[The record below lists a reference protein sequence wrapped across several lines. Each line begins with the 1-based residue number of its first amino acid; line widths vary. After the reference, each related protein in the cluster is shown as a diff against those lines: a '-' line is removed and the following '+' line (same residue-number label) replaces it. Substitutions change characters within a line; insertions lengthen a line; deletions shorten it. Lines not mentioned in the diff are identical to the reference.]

1 MGPRT
6 RFAKQFLGN
15 QVARKRSFVI
25 IGLGGFGRTV
35 AKELMRFG
43 NHVLGIDVNEASV
56 AREAPNLSEAIIADA
71 RDETA
76 LREAGVG
83 NYDVAVIAIGENLEA
98 SVLATMNAKM
108 LGIDTVWV
116 KAQHKTHHRILMKIG
131 ADRVILP
138 EQEVGQH
145 IAQTLHNPIV
155 RDYVSLGNGFSVVNV
170 AVPDDMNDEP
180 ISSLKFAR
188 FKEVSCLG
196 LMRGSV
202 FVASATPDTIM
213 RSGDSL
219 ILLGRKKELRELS
232 DEL

>member
-1 MGPRT
+1 MV
-6 RFAKQFLGN
+6 KQPLGN
-15 QVARKRSFVI
+15 IMARKRSFVV

-35 AKELMRFG
+35 ARELMRFG
-43 NHVLGIDVNEASV
+43 NHVLGIDVSETNV
-56 AREAPNLSEAIIADA
+56 TREAPHLSEAIIADA
-71 RDETA
+71 RDDAA
-76 LREAGVG
+76 LKEAGVS

-108 LGIDTVWV
+108 LGIETVWV

-170 AVPDDMNDEP
+170 AVPDHMSDEP

-188 FKEVSCLG
+188 FREVNCLG
-196 LMRGSV
+196 LMRGST
-202 FVASATPDTIM
+202 FVASATPETIM
-213 RSGDSL
+213 KAGDSL

-232 DEL
+232 DDL